1 MRNQDV
7 VIMKQLIGLTN
18 TLKAMNGSSA
28 KSSLSRNPS
37 RCSLTSRKSSM
48 DSLLSAS
55 SDSLHSAI
63 SEGESSVSSRGL
75 PSVATTLPEAE
86 LTESQYRGILM
97 TNIKLWK
104 YSQADE
110 ASISSDFSDQED
122 DVWKTDQT
130 ELFPTPLELLI
141 VIPDY

>member
-1 MRNQDV
+1 
-7 VIMKQLIGLTN
+7 
-18 TLKAMNGSSA
+18 
-28 KSSLSRNPS
+28 
-37 RCSLTSRKSSM
+37 M

-75 PSVATTLPEAE
+75 PSVAMTLPEAE

-122 DVWKTDQT
+122 DVWNTDQT
-130 ELFPTPLELLI
+130 ELFPTPLELSI

>member
-1 MRNQDV
+1 
-7 VIMKQLIGLTN
+7 
-18 TLKAMNGSSA
+18 
-28 KSSLSRNPS
+28 
-37 RCSLTSRKSSM
+37 M

-75 PSVATTLPEAE
+75 PSVAMTLPEAE

-104 YSQADE
+104 YSQVDE

-122 DVWKTDQT
+122 DV
-130 ELFPTPLELLI
+130 
-141 VIPDY
+141 